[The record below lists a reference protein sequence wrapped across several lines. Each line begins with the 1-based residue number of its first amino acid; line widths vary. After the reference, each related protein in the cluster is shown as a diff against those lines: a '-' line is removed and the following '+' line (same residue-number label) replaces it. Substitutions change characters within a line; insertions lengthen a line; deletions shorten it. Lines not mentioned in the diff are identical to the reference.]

1 VDDLPWLG
9 QTRHARELD
18 PLDVSDDGDLRHGAN
33 YARRGDPHT
42 ILMLPHGI
50 CTGLHGTGPRVR
62 AVPFASILDSLGDVT
77 PVIAGTLAFATLF
90 LRSALW
96 IA

>member
-1 VDDLPWLG
+1 
-9 QTRHARELD
+9 
-18 PLDVSDDGDLRHGAN
+18 
-33 YARRGDPHT
+33 
-42 ILMLPHGI
+42 MLPHGI

-62 AVPFASILDSLGDVT
+62 AMPFASILDSLGDVT